1 MPPLNNKRGGGRVS
15 RCQASVRVSVASQ
28 AVAQAPSLFDSSWTI
43 CYSPRR
49 FSACRENSVYPM
61 NIKDYL
67 EQKRMVVDRFLD
79 EVTPP
84 ATTPPT
90 TLHESMRYSLMAGGK
105 RVRPIL
111 TIASAEAIGTSPPG
125 LMAVA
130 CSLELIHTYSL
141 IHDDLPS
148 MDNDDFRRGKPTN
161 HKVYGEAMAILA
173 GDALLTMAF
182 DLCSRPDLMKGCDP
196 VRQVR
201 LVQELAYGSGTM
213 GMVGGQVF
221 DIQAENKDIDLPT
234 LQNIHKHKTG
244 MLMRAAVRMGAIA
257 AGSTDRQ
264 LDDMT
269 GYAEDIGLAFQI
281 ADDVLNVTGTREEL
295 GKNPNTDAERGK
307 KTYPT
312 FYGVDGAKKLA
323 DDCVARAINRL
334 SSFGPSADPLR
345 EIARYII
352 SRRN

>member
-1 MPPLNNKRGGGRVS
+1 
-15 RCQASVRVSVASQ
+15 
-28 AVAQAPSLFDSSWTI
+28 
-43 CYSPRR
+43 
-49 FSACRENSVYPM
+49 M

-67 EQKRMVVDRFLD
+67 EQKRIAVDRFLD
-79 EVTPP
+79 DVSPS

-111 TIASAEAIGTSPPG
+111 TIAAAEALGTSPPG

-130 CSLELIHTYSL
+130 CSLEFIHTYSL

-182 DLCSRPDLMKGCDP
+182 DLVSRPDLMMGCDP
-196 VRQVR
+196 ARQVR
-201 LVQELAYGSGTM
+201 LIQELAYGSGNL

-257 AGSTDRQ
+257 AGATDRQ

-312 FYGVDGAKKLA
+312 FYGVEGAKKLA
-323 DDCVARAINRL
+323 DDCVERAINRL
-334 SSFGPSADPLR
+334 SLFGLSADPLR
-345 EIARYII
+345 EIARYIT
-352 SRRN
+352 SRKN

>member
-1 MPPLNNKRGGGRVS
+1 
-15 RCQASVRVSVASQ
+15 
-28 AVAQAPSLFDSSWTI
+28 
-43 CYSPRR
+43 
-49 FSACRENSVYPM
+49 M

-67 EQKRMVVDRFLD
+67 EQKRMAVDRFLD
-79 EVTPP
+79 DVSPP
-84 ATTPPT
+84 AATPPT

-111 TIASAEAIGTSPPG
+111 TIAAAEALGTTPPG

-130 CSLELIHTYSL
+130 CSLEFIHTYSL

-182 DLCSRPDLMKGCDP
+182 DLCSRPDLMKGSDP

-201 LVQELAYGSGTM
+201 LIQELAYGSGNV

-257 AGSTDRQ
+257 AGATDRQ

-345 EIARYII
+345 EIARYIT
-352 SRRN
+352 SRKN

>member
-1 MPPLNNKRGGGRVS
+1 
-15 RCQASVRVSVASQ
+15 
-28 AVAQAPSLFDSSWTI
+28 
-43 CYSPRR
+43 
-49 FSACRENSVYPM
+49 M

-67 EQKRMVVDRFLD
+67 EHKRIEVDRFLD
-79 EVTPP
+79 LVCPP
-84 ATTPPT
+84 VATPPT

-105 RVRPIL
+105 RIRPIL
-111 TIASAEAIGTSPPG
+111 AIAAAEALTADPPPG

-148 MDNDDFRRGKPTN
+148 MDDDDFRRGKPTN

-182 DLCSRPDLMKGCDP
+182 DLISRPELMKGCDP

-201 LVQELAYGSGTM
+201 IIQELAYGSGTL

-221 DIQAENKDIDLPT
+221 DIQAENQDIDLSR

-244 MLMRAAVRMGAIA
+244 MLIRAAVRMGAIA
-257 AGSTDRQ
+257 AGATDRR
-264 LDDMT
+264 LDDVT

-312 FYGVDGAKKLA
+312 FYGVEGAKQLA
-323 DDCVARAINRL
+323 EECVTRAIDRV
-334 SSFGPSADPLR
+334 SSFGPAADALR
-345 EIARYII
+345 GIAGYIT